1 MITFP
6 KSVMVSRLDDEIV
19 LMNTEDGHYYSLNES
34 ATEMVELLMN
44 DTSIENS
51 AELLAGKYLVSF
63 DQVVEDLN
71 KLITELQSR
80 GLLTVT
86 S

>member
-1 MITFP
+1 MIEFP
-6 KSVMVSRLDDEIV
+6 KSVMVSRLDDEMV
-19 LMNTEDGHYYSLNES
+19 LMDTEGGHYFSLNEI
-34 ATEMVELLMN
+34 ATEMVDLLMN
-44 DTSIENS
+44 GTSIENS
-51 AELLAGKYLVSF
+51 AELLVGKYLVSV

-71 KLITELQSR
+71 RLITELQTR

>member
-19 LMNTEDGHYYSLNES
+19 LMDTEDGHYYSLNAS
-34 ATEMVELLMN
+34 ATEMVEMLMN
-44 DTSIENS
+44 GTSRENS

-71 KLITELQSR
+71 RLIIELQSR